1 MFLNTIVYDE
11 KQYESVKRSISTYR
25 ENFKNYRSEL
35 ERRVDDD
42 EELNFFYSNIISESI
57 KVSIL
62 DKISSDKLLQKKY
75 SNDLIKFLNFYSGIL
90 SKETTFLK
98 HNSDV
103 ENSINILHS
112 NNDKLQNKLKDI
124 YIQFETNF
132 SKNDDYKFELDNI
145 VITLPEGDNNE
156 GNQVDRFNLSNRINI
171 QFK

>member
-1 MFLNTIVYDE
+1 MA
-11 KQYESVKRSISTYR
+11 
-25 ENFKNYRSEL
+25 
-35 ERRVDDD
+35 
-42 EELNFFYSNIISESI
+42 FFIHE
-57 KVSIL
+57 
-62 DKISSDKLLQKKY
+62 
-75 SNDLIKFLNFYSGIL
+75 LNFYSGVL
-90 SKETTFLK
+90 SKETNFLK

-132 SKNDDYKFELDNI
+132 SKNDDYNFELDNI
-145 VITLPEGDNNE
+145 VVTLPEGDNNE

>member
-42 EELNFFYSNIISESI
+42 EELKFFYSNIISESI

>member
-35 ERRVDDD
+35 ERRIDDD
-42 EELNFFYSNIISESI
+42 EELKFFYSNIISESI

-75 SNDLIKFLNFYSGIL
+75 SNDLIKFLNFYGGVL
-90 SKETTFLK
+90 SKETTFLGR
-98 HNSDV
+98 NSDV

-112 NNDKLQNKLKDI
+112 NNDNLQNKLKDI

-132 SKNDDYKFELDNI
+132 SKNDDHKFELDNI
-145 VITLPEGDNNE
+145 VVTLPEGDNNE
-156 GNQVDRFNLSNRINI
+156 DSQVDRFNLSNRISI

>member
-42 EELNFFYSNIISESI
+42 EELKFFYSNIISESI

-75 SNDLIKFLNFYSGIL
+75 SNDLMKFLNFYS
-90 SKETTFLK
+90 
-98 HNSDV
+98 D
-103 ENSINILHS
+103 
-112 NNDKLQNKLKDI
+112 
-124 YIQFETNF
+124 
-132 SKNDDYKFELDNI
+132 
-145 VITLPEGDNNE
+145 
-156 GNQVDRFNLSNRINI
+156 
-171 QFK
+171 

>member
-132 SKNDDYKFELDNI
+132 SNNDDYKFELDNI

>member
-42 EELNFFYSNIISESI
+42 EELKFFYSNIISESI

-75 SNDLIKFLNFYSGIL
+75 SNDLM
-90 SKETTFLK
+90 
-98 HNSDV
+98 
-103 ENSINILHS
+103 NIPISS
-112 NNDKLQNKLKDI
+112 NQ
-124 YIQFETNF
+124 
-132 SKNDDYKFELDNI
+132 
-145 VITLPEGDNNE
+145 
-156 GNQVDRFNLSNRINI
+156 
-171 QFK
+171 

>member
-35 ERRVDDD
+35 EKRVDDD
-42 EELNFFYSNIISESI
+42 EELKFFYSNIISESI

-75 SNDLIKFLNFYSGIL
+75 SNDLIKFLNFYSGVL
-90 SKETTFLK
+90 SKETTFLT

-124 YIQFETNF
+124 YIQFEANF

-145 VITLPEGDNNE
+145 VVTLPEGDNNE

>member
-75 SNDLIKFLNFYSGIL
+75 SNDLILLF
-90 SKETTFLK
+90 
-98 HNSDV
+98 
-103 ENSINILHS
+103 
-112 NNDKLQNKLKDI
+112 
-124 YIQFETNF
+124 
-132 SKNDDYKFELDNI
+132 
-145 VITLPEGDNNE
+145 
-156 GNQVDRFNLSNRINI
+156 
-171 QFK
+171 

>member
-11 KQYESVKRSISTYR
+11 QQYESVKRSISTYR

-35 ERRVDDD
+35 ERRVDGD
-42 EELNFFYSNIISESI
+42 EELKFFYSNIISESI

-75 SNDLIKFLNFYSGIL
+75 SNDLIKFLNFYSGVL
-90 SKETTFLK
+90 SKETNFLK
-98 HNSDV
+98 YNSDV

-132 SKNDDYKFELDNI
+132 SKNDDYNFELDNI
-145 VITLPEGDNNE
+145 VVTLPEGDNNE

>member
-11 KQYESVKRSISTYR
+11 QQYESVKRSISTYR

-42 EELNFFYSNIISESI
+42 EELKFFYSNIISESI

-75 SNDLIKFLNFYSGIL
+75 SNDLIKFLNFYSGVL
-90 SKETTFLK
+90 SKETNFLK

-132 SKNDDYKFELDNI
+132 SKNDDYNFELDNI
-145 VITLPEGDNNE
+145 VVTLPEGDNNE
-156 GNQVDRFNLSNRINI
+156 GNQVDRFNLSNRISI

>member
-42 EELNFFYSNIISESI
+42 EELKFFYSNIISESI

-75 SNDLIKFLNFYSGIL
+75 SNDLMKFLNFYSGVL

-132 SKNDDYKFELDNI
+132 SKNDDHKFELDDI
-145 VITLPEGDNNE
+145 VVTLPAGDNNE
-156 GNQVDRFNLSNRINI
+156 GNQVERFNLSNRISI